1 MNAKLLTGMALTLAL
16 CACASAP
23 QPNAALESAR
33 AAVQTAEADPNVSK
47 YAPLDLERAKQDLGA
62 AENAAAHH
70 RDAEVNQPAYLAT
83 QNARIAQAHAA
94 AKADDIM
101 IQALRFKGAS
111 NGNSVI
117 APKAT
122 GSVTSGWKARPCT
135 LSPPA
140 ASANRMLEVNVTGTM
155 MVCRDAAKVM
165 MRNKYGRIINFT
177 TIVAPIALAGEAIY
191 AASKSAVVTFT
202 RILAFELGQWGITCN
217 SFGATP
223 IMTDMIKGVP
233 KEKIDAVV
241 NGLAIKRLG
250 TNEDCINVCDF
261 FINPG
266 SDNITGQVIYLGGV
280 S

>member
-1 MNAKLLTGMALTLAL
+1 MSAVKEPGPQVMLITGARKGIGRYLAETYAKRGFLVEGCSRGAAAFEAPGYAHTSLDVANEKQVKAWITAVARKHGRIDVVLNNAAIASMNHVLLT
-16 CACASAP
+16 
-23 QPNAALESAR
+23 
-33 AAVQTAEADPNVSK
+33 
-47 YAPLDLERAKQDLGA
+47 
-62 AENAAAHH
+62 
-70 RDAEVNQPAYLAT
+70 
-83 QNARIAQAHAA
+83 
-94 AKADDIM
+94 
-101 IQALRFKGAS
+101 
-111 NGNSVI
+111 
-117 APKAT
+117 
-122 GSVTSGWKARPCT
+122 
-135 LSPPA
+135 PA

-266 SDNITGQVIYLGGV
+266 SDNITGQVIYLGGIT
-280 S
+280 